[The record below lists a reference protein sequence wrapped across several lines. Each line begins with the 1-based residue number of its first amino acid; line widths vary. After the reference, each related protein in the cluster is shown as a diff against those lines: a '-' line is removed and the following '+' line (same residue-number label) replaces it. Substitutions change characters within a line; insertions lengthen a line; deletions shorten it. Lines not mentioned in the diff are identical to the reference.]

1 MLSAHCPD
9 GLTSAVWRGA
19 LTEFARLKAADEPM
33 GQLLR
38 PVRDRNAA
46 ADASR
51 RLAQMGA
58 GAGAGAGARVGVVA
72 QWLAQK
78 RFGFVQEKGRGGK
91 KVFFHLSVAAQGWAP
106 QQVACRAATQWA
118 ACKVSPHASRSGV
131 PALAQRGLQ
140 HRGLQACCR
149 PPASPRVQ
157 PATACAQPATPYVS
171 QGDAVTFELGADARG
186 RPECTAVGPAGV
198 PSGGGK
204 QAYGRQADAGT
215 GYRVVSVRWPLF
227 LPFDSLYY

>member
-1 MLSAHCPD
+1 VLSAHCPD

-38 PVRDRNAA
+38 PARDRNAA

-106 QQVACRAATQWA
+106 QQVAVRVRVRVRVRVSVGVRVGVRVRVTSQRRGGHRSRWRAAPLHSGQPAKSALMLAEAECRLSHSVACNTVACRPA
-118 ACKVSPHASRSGV
+118 AGRLPPHACSLQPHARS
-131 PALAQRGLQ
+131 LQ
-140 HRGLQACCR
+140 PHTCR
-149 PPASPRVQ
+149 R
-157 PATACAQPATPYVS
+157 ATP
-171 QGDAVTFELGADARG
+171 
-186 RPECTAVGPAGV
+186 
-198 PSGGGK
+198 
-204 QAYGRQADAGT
+204 
-215 GYRVVSVRWPLF
+215 
-227 LPFDSLYY
+227 